1 VTALSHGRDTEALRT
16 FGQKKNWNE
25 LLTTSSMVRAMNRFN
40 DPQRCS
46 KRLLPSLTVGLL
58 TRKILIDGVAVL
70 FYYHLNT
77 GKEVIEKYM
86 SSYHSE
92 VAET

>member
-1 VTALSHGRDTEALRT
+1 MVIFWRGGNSPQSHKDTELVE
-16 FGQKKNWNE
+16 K
-25 LLTTSSMVRAMNRFN
+25 V
-40 DPQRCS
+40 
-46 KRLLPSLTVGLL
+46 
-58 TRKILIDGVAVL
+58 IDEFAVL

-86 SSYHSE
+86 SSKHSE

>member
-1 VTALSHGRDTEALRT
+1 
-16 FGQKKNWNE
+16 
-25 LLTTSSMVRAMNRFN
+25 MIFN
-40 DPQRCS
+40 VAR

-86 SSYHSE
+86 SSNHSE